1 MDKFVKL
8 GAIERLAKPMEAFH
22 GKGSGMGK
30 MHGKED
36 YAEGGKDWECPECGT
51 MVMATKDMSECE
63 CPCCGHEMEPAEDS
77 EEDMAEDEA
86 EGKTEED

>member
-22 GKGSGMGK
+22 SKGNGKS
-30 MHGKED
+30 E
-36 YAEGGKDWECPECGT
+36 YTEGGKDWECPECGT

-63 CPCCGHEMEPAEDS
+63 CPCCEHEMEPAEDS

-86 EGKTEED
+86 EGETEED